1 VIGRKLGPYE
11 VLAKLGEGGMGEVYT
26 ARDQHLERDVA
37 IKVLPEA
44 FTHDHDRI
52 DRFRREAQLLAAL
65 NHPNI
70 ATIHGLEQAGS
81 VLYSRDGTRAGSD
94 AGRTSSRQLQG
105 RFDEAVEEVT
115 LGLELDPLAL
125 YMNAAVVMTC
135 YFTRRFDDA
144 IAHGRSA
151 IVLDPDFFPLHF
163 YLGLAY
169 QQAGLRSEA
178 VASFQRA
185 NTLSRES
192 TLTMAGLGA
201 AMAADGHADE
211 ARAILRTLEQLAS
224 RGRYVSG
231 VWEAAIHAALGDADA
246 ALAGLERARND
257 RCCWLLR
264 CVRLDPRFDVLRNF
278 PRFNALLQRD
288 V

>member
-115 LGLELDPLAL
+115 LGLELD
-125 YMNAAVVMTC
+125 
-135 YFTRRFDDA
+135 DA
-144 IAHGRSA
+144 IALGRSA
-151 IVLDPDFFPLHF
+151 IVWIPT
-163 YLGLAY
+163 
-169 QQAGLRSEA
+169 
-178 VASFQRA
+178 SF
-185 NTLSRES
+185 LSISISVSPISR
-192 TLTMAGLGA
+192 
-201 AMAADGHADE
+201 
-211 ARAILRTLEQLAS
+211 LAS
-224 RGRYVSG
+224 
-231 VWEAAIHAALGDADA
+231 AL
-246 ALAGLERARND
+246 RRW
-257 RCCWLLR
+257 R
-264 CVRLDPRFDVLRNF
+264 
-278 PRFNALLQRD
+278 RFNVQTPSRGKAP
-288 V
+288 